1 MQHSIRTLHKI
12 FILNDLQLMLL
23 VTLIWSKQTLFLIQ
37 LGIFITIHFYV
48 QHF

>member
-12 FILNDLQLMLL
+12 FILNDLQFYVTGNANL
-23 VTLIWSKQTLFLIQ
+23 VKTDTFLNTTRH
-37 LGIFITIHFYV
+37 FITIHFYV